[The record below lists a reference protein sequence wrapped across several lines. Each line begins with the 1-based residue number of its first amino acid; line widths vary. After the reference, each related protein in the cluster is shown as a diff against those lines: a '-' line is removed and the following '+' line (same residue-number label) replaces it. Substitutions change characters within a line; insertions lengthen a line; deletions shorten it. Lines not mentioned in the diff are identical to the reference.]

1 MSEERTQ
8 EIKDSINFQYELI
21 VSKGIDKSALL
32 FTDEEQEL
40 LEEVER
46 LNNIINEL
54 EKYIRSYINLLV
66 ENPDMIEQGQLDI
79 LYEVLDKIK
88 ELKEGKRSEK

>member
-1 MSEERTQ
+1 MSEERLQ

-21 VSKGIDKSALL
+21 VSKGIDKSVLL

-46 LNNIINEL
+46 LHSIIKEVREILLNYGETFDLKVHQDMQKQLL
-54 EKYIRSYINLLV
+54 EI
-66 ENPDMIEQGQLDI
+66 
-79 LYEVLDKIK
+79 LDKVGDIK
-88 ELKEGKRSEK
+88 